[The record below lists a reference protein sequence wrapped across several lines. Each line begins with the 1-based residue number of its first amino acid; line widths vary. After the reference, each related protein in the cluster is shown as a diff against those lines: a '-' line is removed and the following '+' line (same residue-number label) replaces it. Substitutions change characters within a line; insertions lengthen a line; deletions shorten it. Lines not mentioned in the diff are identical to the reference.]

1 MRFGVGILIVHL
13 IIVAL
18 FLLLSYFKILKVN
31 KEMFAIVLFVP
42 VFGAL
47 CALLIHITIV
57 TGKSGSNSKNLE
69 AMRGNEIDHT
79 RMPVPEAESNMVVP
93 LEDALIMDDASIKR
107 SVIMDV
113 LMADT
118 KSYSHILNQAR
129 MNEDVEVVHYATTA
143 MVELS
148 KEYELKLQEYSIKYA
163 EDPSNVNLLTEY
175 ITYLGQFLESDMAQG
190 QVLEIQR
197 NNYQQLLVRKIS
209 LAPTFEDYASLS
221 NSYLNAEQYSSADA
235 TLKQMEKIYDMRE
248 ELWILK
254 FRYYYQTK
262 ASKSIKEL
270 IDKTMNTDQFISS
283 RIMEMINFWEN
294 SNKQSA
300 EME

>member
-1 MRFGVGILIVHL
+1 MRFGAEILIVHL
-13 IIVAL
+13 IIVAI

-42 VFGAL
+42 VFGAM

-69 AMRGNEIDHT
+69 AMREKEIDHT
-79 RMPVPEAESNMVVP
+79 RMPVPEEEGNMVVP
-93 LEDALIMDDASIKR
+93 LEDALIMDDSSIKR

-129 MNEDVEVVHYATTA
+129 MNDDVEVVHYATTA

-148 KEYELKLQEYSIKYA
+148 KEYELKLQEYSLRYA
-163 EDPSNVNLLTEY
+163 EDSTNINLLTEY
-175 ITYLGQFLESDMAQG
+175 ITYLGQFLDSDMAQG

-197 NNYQQLLVRKIS
+197 NNYQQLLRQKLVID
-209 LAPTFEDYASLS
+209 PTFEDYASLV
-221 NSYLNAEQYSSADA
+221 NSYLNSEQYSAADG
-235 TLKQMEKIYDMRE
+235 LLRQMEEGFEMNE

-254 FRYYYQTK
+254 FRYFYQTNS
-262 ASKSIKEL
+262 SKSIREL
-270 IDKTMNTDQFISS
+270 IDKTQNSEQFVSS
-283 RIMEMINFWEN
+283 RISEMIDFWEN
-294 SNKQSA
+294 SNKHSV